1 MEKNEFIN
9 VKLELDKK
17 FLKFYTAKYRTNGKN
32 RDYYFV
38 SRNDTDNLALVSG
51 KIKPTAIEAFT
62 YLGNKVIMI
71 EEFRSAIGKKFY
83 SFTAGLIEDGEDVK
97 EAIKREIYEEIGGKV
112 KNIELLQNYPMAI
125 CAGLTDEA
133 NYFAIVELES
143 LGKQH
148 LEETE
153 DIKVKEFEVEEL
165 EKLIKHNKLPLTAS
179 GYFGAMMVIN
189 KIKNKR

>member
-62 YLGNKVIMI
+62 YLGNRVIMI

-83 SFTAGLIEDGEDVK
+83 SFTAGLIEDSEDVK

-189 KIKNKR
+189 KIKNKQ

>member
-38 SRNDTDNLALVSG
+38 SRNDTENLTLVSG

-189 KIKNKR
+189 KIKNKQ